1 MKAFIFLIGAF
12 LIFNYPTF
20 SQQKMKTKTN
30 DTKVKVKGDDV
41 VNNNFNV
48 QADTVQA
55 AELVKLSKTWMDAMM
70 RHDSA
75 TLENIMAAEYKLK
88 KGDGTVMMERA
99 DWLNNL
105 YNNLKISRFDQSA
118 MNAQVYGNVGIVTS
132 MYSWAGTMH
141 NNPFD
146 SKGYITDVWLKR
158 NNRWQIVSR
167 TGVPFPG
174 SNTLEGK

>member
-1 MKAFIFLIGAF
+1 MKVFIFLIGAF
-12 LIFNYPTF
+12 LIFNSSTF

-30 DTKVKVKGDDV
+30 DTKVKVKGNDV
-41 VNNNFNV
+41 VNNTLNV

-55 AELVKLSKTWMDAMM
+55 TELVKLSKTWLDAMM
-70 RHDSA
+70 QHDSSK
-75 TLENIMAAEYKLK
+75 LVSMMAAEYKLK
-88 KGDGTVMMERA
+88 KGDGTVVAERA
-99 DWLNNL
+99 MWLTNL
-105 YNNLKISRFDQSA
+105 FHNLKISRFEQSA

-158 NNRWQIVSR
+158 NNSWQVVSR
-167 TGVPFPG
+167 TSAPFPG